1 MSKPG
6 TRSIAAS
13 VVVLT
18 SAAIAVLASA
28 GGAQGPGERT
38 FTVTEKDE
46 HVALVDLPPR
56 SPDRRNPRISPG
68 DLDVFTTKL
77 FDASGRR
84 VGRTD
89 AHCIAVRAGRSFDR
103 ARFHCNGTATF
114 RDGTIAV
121 SVAFGDGQA
130 EEDVRLAITGGTGAY
145 EGARGSVS
153 SRHISGGRIENTFHL
168 LS

>member
-1 MSKPG
+1 MSKTG
-6 TRSIAAS
+6 IKTTAA
-13 VVVLT
+13 VVAL
-18 SAAIAVLASA
+18 LASA
-28 GGAQGPGERT
+28 VAALLVSASGALEPGERT
-38 FTVTEKDE
+38 FKVIEKVGI
-46 HVALVDLPPR
+46 VALIDLAPKTHN
-56 SPDRRNPRISPG
+56 RRNPRISPG

-77 FDASGRR
+77 FDESDRR

-121 SVAFGDGQA
+121 SVAFGDCQTD
-130 EEDVRLAITGGTGAY
+130 EDVRLAITGGTGAY

-153 SRHISGGRIENTFHL
+153 SRNISDGRLENTFHL
-168 LS
+168 LP